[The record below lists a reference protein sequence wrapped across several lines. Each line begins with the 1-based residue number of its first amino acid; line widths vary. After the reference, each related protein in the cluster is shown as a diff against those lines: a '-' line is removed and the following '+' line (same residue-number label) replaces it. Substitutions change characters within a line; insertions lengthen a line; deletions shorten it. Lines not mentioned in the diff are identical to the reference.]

1 MKIVVGDWFIDAVE
15 FVDERELLF
24 LAVVMAENRG
34 KQFREGL
41 KVRIDKSHRNG
52 VE

>member
-34 KQFREGL
+34 NSSGR
-41 KVRIDKSHRNG
+41 V
-52 VE
+52 